1 MTMLYR
7 NPSLKPL
14 PPAHGGDGEG
24 SVQVHLDPMTQI
36 ESAKVFAVYG
46 KGGIGK
52 STTSSNLSVA
62 FSKLGKRVLQIGC
75 DPKHDSTFTLT
86 KRLIPTVIDVLETVN
101 FHSEELRVEDFV
113 FEGYNGVQCVEAGGP
128 PAGTGCGGYVVGQT
142 VKLLKEHHLLD
153 DTDVVI
159 FDVLGDVVC
168 GGFAAPLQHAE
179 RAVIVTAND
188 FDSIFA
194 MNRIVAAIKA
204 KSKNYAVRVGG
215 VIANRSAN
223 TDEIDR
229 FNAATG
235 LKRLAHFRDLDA
247 IRRSRLKKSTLFE
260 MDDTPELVEVK
271 AEYMQL
277 AETLWAGTDDLDAAP
292 MKDREIFDFLG
303 YE

>member
-1 MTMLYR
+1 MA
-7 NPSLKPL
+7 PL
-14 PPAHGGDGEG
+14 DNSPVLPKRADGEG
-24 SVQVHLDPMTQI
+24 SVQVKLDPNVQI
-36 ESAKVFAVYG
+36 DSAKVFAVYG

-86 KRLIPTVIDVLETVN
+86 KALCPTVIDVLESVD
-101 FHSEELRVEDFV
+101 FHPEELRVEDFV

-142 VKLLKEHHLLD
+142 VKLLKEHHLLE

-168 GGFAAPLQHAE
+168 GGFASPLQHAE
-179 RAVIVTAND
+179 RALIVAAND

-194 MNRIVAAIKA
+194 MNRIICAIQAKA
-204 KSKNYAVRVGG
+204 KNYEVRVGG
-215 VIANRSAN
+215 VIANRSAA

-229 FNAATG
+229 FAEATG
-235 LKRLAHFRDLDA
+235 IRRLAHLPDLDA
-247 IRRSRLKKSTLFE
+247 IRRSRLKKATLFE
-260 MDDTPELVEVK
+260 MGDSAEIVAVQNEYLRLADMLWQGVEPTPV
-271 AEYMQL
+271 M
-277 AETLWAGTDDLDAAP
+277 P
-292 MKDREIFDFLG
+292 MKDRDLFDFLG